1 MKQLLITIA
10 ALVLVGCG
18 ESQESATAPEAKP
31 AEPVAEAAKPEP
43 PAAKEPD
50 ISIHDAA
57 KAGDIN
63 AVKQHLADGVEVNA
77 KNSFG
82 ETVLHHSKTK
92 EIAELLIANGADV
105 NAKSDARS
113 TPLHSA
119 LYEGRKEIAELL
131 IAKGANVNAKGGLGS
146 TPMSVAAY
154 IMVTRKSSNCL
165 LMLVR
170 M

>member
-1 MKQLLITIA
+1 M
-10 ALVLVGCG
+10 
-18 ESQESATAPEAKP
+18 
-31 AEPVAEAAKPEP
+31 
-43 PAAKEPD
+43 
-50 ISIHDAA
+50 
-57 KAGDIN
+57 
-63 AVKQHLADGVEVNA
+63 
-77 KNSFG
+77 
-82 ETVLHHSKTK
+82 
-92 EIAELLIANGADV
+92 
-105 NAKSDARS
+105 NAKSEVGS

-131 IAKGANVNAKGGLGS
+131 IAKGANVNEKGGLGS